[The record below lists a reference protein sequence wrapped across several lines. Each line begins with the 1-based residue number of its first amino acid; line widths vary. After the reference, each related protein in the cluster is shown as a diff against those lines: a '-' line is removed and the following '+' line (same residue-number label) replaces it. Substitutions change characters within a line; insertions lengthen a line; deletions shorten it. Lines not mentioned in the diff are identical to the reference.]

1 MGNEQLHDPLLQ
13 AARNHL
19 KDHEEPF
26 DGSDWDRME
35 KSLDQLPKS
44 RTFKWSYSL
53 NTLLVVAGVAAL
65 SWGAYAMLNS
75 SSNAPTPAA
84 VNKPKTETENQAVIT
99 KNQAPQVVPV
109 KQELPPDPLTAVTV
123 AEQPVTVANSLTA
136 SAEKPKRKKNPET
149 GTTVTNNENPATVT
163 TPAVTA
169 ETPNFSDLV
178 FGDQM
183 DKRMGPVKET
193 QEDLSR
199 IGDVPSVDPATL
211 PYYDFVNGQS
221 VPIPVKFKSDSSNK
235 TGPPKNEESRNNN
248 KQQGNYTPIR

>member
-13 AARNHL
+13 AARNYL

-53 NTLLVVAGVAAL
+53 NTILVVVGVAAL
-65 SWGAYAMLNS
+65 SWGAYAMLGS

-84 VNKPKTETENQAVIT
+84 VNKPQTEKETPVVIAKTT
-99 KNQAPQVVPV
+99 APQVQPV
-109 KQELPPDPLTAVTV
+109 KQDVSQEPFTATTV
-123 AEQPVTVANSLTA
+123 AEPAANTA
-136 SAEKPKRKKNPET
+136 ASNTATTDRPKRKKNPET
-149 GTTVTNNENPATVT
+149 VTAGANNET

-169 ETPNFSDLV
+169 PAIGETPSFSDLV
-178 FGDQM
+178 FGDQL

-193 QEDLSR
+193 QEDLGR
-199 IGDVPSVDPATL
+199 IGDVPSVDPNEL
-211 PYYDFVNGQS
+211 IYYDFLNG
-221 VPIPVKFKSDSSNK
+221 KA
-235 TGPPKNEESRNNN
+235 
-248 KQQGNYTPIR
+248 TPIRLKDTSKKVLPPKSDDSRESQF

>member
-53 NTLLVVAGVAAL
+53 NTILVVAGVAAL

-75 SSNAPTPAA
+75 SSNAQTPAA
-84 VNKPKTETENQAVIT
+84 VNKPKTETENQVVIT
-99 KNQAPQVVPV
+99 KTQAPQVVPV
-109 KQELPPDPLTAVTV
+109 KQELPPDPLTAASV

-136 SAEKPKRKKNPET
+136 GAEKPKRKKNPET
-149 GTTVTNNENPATVT
+149 VTTVANNENPATVT
-163 TPAVTA
+163 TPAVTG
-169 ETPNFSDLV
+169 ETPDFSDLV
-178 FGDQM
+178 FGDQL

-193 QEDLSR
+193 QEDLGR
-199 IGDVPSVDPATL
+199 IGDVPPVDPNEL
-211 PYYDFVNGQS
+211 IYYDFLNGH
-221 VPIPVKFKSDSSNK
+221 
-235 TGPPKNEESRNNN
+235 T
-248 KQQGNYTPIR
+248 TPIRLKDTSKKVLPPKSDNSRENLH